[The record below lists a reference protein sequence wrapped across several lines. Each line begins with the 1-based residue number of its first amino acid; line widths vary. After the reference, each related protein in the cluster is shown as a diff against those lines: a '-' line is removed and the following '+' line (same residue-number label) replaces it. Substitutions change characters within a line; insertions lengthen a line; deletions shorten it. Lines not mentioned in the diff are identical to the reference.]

1 MKKVVFLDPQVLM
14 IMGTTYQVG
23 DYYDYDND
31 GETCFAIVDTPGY
44 ETLTI
49 DGKHSE
55 EVDCEVRDLAI
66 KRHIAKLEYPAWYFN
81 AGTIQMKNKQAEEID
96 LLGTRDRY
104 TYSIEKIG
112 VFDRLVTRFTRL
124 KDPEDIYPFPIEQ
137 AWDRSQLDAAMDE
150 LIKSLPWDENYHT
163 LQEKLRA
170 QIAKILESQSE
181 IKLPDLT
188 EIHRIEHGETEL
200 NEYIEIASRSSC
212 HSIDSTVQDSINF
225 FEDEFDENPTIH
237 LAPKIIFRRSSP

>member
-1 MKKVVFLDPQVLM
+1 MKKIAFLDPQVLT

-23 DYYDYDND
+23 DYDD

-49 DGKHSE
+49 DRQNSE
-55 EVDCEVRDLAI
+55 DIDSEVKNLAI
-66 KRHIAKLEYPAWYFN
+66 KRHITKLEYPAWYSN
-81 AGTIQMKNKQAEEID
+81 WGNILIKNKQAEEID

-124 KDPEDIYPFPIEQ
+124 KDPEDIYPFPIEK
-137 AWDRSQLDAAMDE
+137 AWDRSQIDAAMDE
-150 LIKSLPWDENYHT
+150 LKKNIPWDEDYHT
-163 LQEKLRA
+163 LQEKLRT
-170 QIAKILESQSE
+170 QIAKTLESQSE
-181 IKLPDLT
+181 IRLPDLT
-188 EIHRIEHGETEL
+188 KIHRIEHGETEL

-212 HSIDSTVQDSINF
+212 HLIDITVQDSIKF
-225 FEDEFDENPTIH
+225 FEDEFDENPTIYM
-237 LAPKIIFRRSSP
+237 APRIIFRRSSP

>member
-1 MKKVVFLDPQVLM
+1 M
-14 IMGTTYQVG
+14 
-23 DYYDYDND
+23 
-31 GETCFAIVDTPGY
+31 
-44 ETLTI
+44 
-49 DGKHSE
+49 
-55 EVDCEVRDLAI
+55 
-66 KRHIAKLEYPAWYFN
+66 
-81 AGTIQMKNKQAEEID
+81 
-96 LLGTRDRY
+96 GTRDRY

-124 KDPEDIYPFPIEQ
+124 KDPEDMYPFPIEQ
-137 AWDRSQLDAAMDE
+137 AWDRSQIDAAMDE
-150 LIKSLPWDENYHT
+150 LRKSIPWDENYQT

-188 EIHRIEHGETEL
+188 KIHRIEHGETEL
-200 NEYIEIASRSSC
+200 NEYIEIASRSFC

-237 LAPKIIFRRSSP
+237 LAPRIIFRRSSP